1 MKVTTMKITFFNSI
15 FLIVAGVGMLLNIL
29 AFYSSLRI
37 LKMNQ
42 KVYSNKLNDK
52 LYQFSFNTRF
62 HLIIIVFN
70 LAVFLYSSYIFDL
83 DTLSKT
89 SQKLVWLN
97 STFLVYMFLF
107 FVVLNIFTMPKL
119 WLNKMKN
126 HKKIM
131 FREFGYVVTL
141 FLTLSIHFVIYIIE
155 FKIL

>member
-1 MKVTTMKITFFNSI
+1 MKIAFFNNI
-15 FLIVAGVGMLLNIL
+15 FLIVAGVGMLINIL

-62 HLIIIVFN
+62 HLTILVFN

-107 FVVLNIFTMPKL
+107 FVVLNIFTMPRL

-131 FREFGYVVTL
+131 FREFGYVVTF
-141 FLTLSIHFVIYIIE
+141 FLTLSIQFVIYFIE
-155 FKIL
+155 FKNV

>member
-1 MKVTTMKITFFNSI
+1 MKIAFFNNI
-15 FLIVAGVGMLLNIL
+15 FLIVAGVGMLINIL

-62 HLIIIVFN
+62 HLTILVFN

-97 STFLVYMFLF
+97 SIFLVYMFLF
-107 FVVLNIFTMPKL
+107 FVVLNIFTMPRL

-141 FLTLSIHFVIYIIE
+141 FLTLSINFVIYFIE
-155 FKIL
+155 FKNV

>member
-1 MKVTTMKITFFNSI
+1 MKIAFFNNI
-15 FLIVAGVGMLLNIL
+15 FLIVAGVGMLINIL

-62 HLIIIVFN
+62 HLTILVFN

-97 STFLVYMFLF
+97 SIFLVYMFLF
-107 FVVLNIFTMPKL
+107 FVVLNTFTMPRL

-141 FLTLSIHFVIYIIE
+141 FLTLSINFVIYFIE
-155 FKIL
+155 FKNV

>member
-1 MKVTTMKITFFNSI
+1 MKIAFFNNI
-15 FLIVAGVGMLLNIL
+15 FLIVAGVGMLINIL

-62 HLIIIVFN
+62 HPTILVFN

-83 DTLSKT
+83 DALSKT
-89 SQKLVWLN
+89 SQKLAWLN

-107 FVVLNIFTMPKL
+107 FVVLNIFTMPRL

-131 FREFGYVVTL
+131 FREFGYVVTF
-141 FLTLSIHFVIYIIE
+141 FLTLSIHFVIYFIE
-155 FKIL
+155 FKNV